1 MADFDNF
8 VNSTTSSD
16 LLEVEKLSE
25 RVVIVLHPGEDSLP
39 REGVAYEI
47 QNVVPPEQ
55 RRVATFYREK
65 PGKRAEHS
73 PSFELNWERDTRF
86 FMLSRRIINYAAE
99 IKRCT

>member
-25 RVVIVLHPGEDSLP
+25 RVVIVSHPGEDSLP

-73 PSFELNWERDTRF
+73 PSFAELRAEYSVFYAFSQNYQLCSRD
-86 FMLSRRIINYAAE
+86 
-99 IKRCT
+99 